1 MNLDATTFA
10 LEILNFAVLLWLLRR
25 FLFKPVQAA
34 LAARA
39 RAEQAQRDTLDARQ
53 QALDARAQALATQE
67 AAQAA
72 QREAARQALAQE
84 IATLR
89 GQRLAALDAELRAE
103 REKAQARLQRE
114 AHARQEQADRQL
126 QARAAG
132 FVGDYL
138 KRLASP
144 ALEAALVE
152 LFLADL
158 AARAEALAPQLA
170 PLARA
175 PGAEPPTVSSAFP
188 LPEALRARI
197 GAGLAAVLGTGVSP
211 RWTEDPALLAG
222 LSVHLPGHQ
231 LETSLRRGVDAF
243 NRLDLPP
250 EPPAATPVSTGKEA

>member
-25 FLFKPVQAA
+25 FLFKPVQTA

-39 RAEQAQRDTLDARQ
+39 QAQQQQRDMLDARQ
-53 QALDARAQALATQE
+53 QALDDRARALAAQE
-67 AAQAA
+67 AAQAG
-72 QREAARQALAQE
+72 QREAAREALTQE
-84 IATLR
+84 IAMLR
-89 GQRLAALDAELRAE
+89 SQRLAALDEELRAE
-103 REKAQARLQRE
+103 REKAQARLLRE
-114 AHARQEQADRQL
+114 ARARQEQADRQL

-132 FVGDYL
+132 FVGHYL

-158 AARAEALAPQLA
+158 AARAEALAPELS
-170 PLARA
+170 PLGRA

-197 GAGLAAVLGTGVSP
+197 GAGLAMVLGEGVNP

-243 NRLDLPP
+243 NSLDLPL
-250 EPPAATPVSTGKEA
+250 ERTAGTPAHTGKEA

>member
-39 RAEQAQRDTLDARQ
+39 QAEQAQRDTLSARQ
-53 QALDARAQALATQE
+53 QDLDARAQALTTQE

-72 QREAARQALAQE
+72 QREAARQAMAQE

-89 GQRLAALDAELRAE
+89 SQRLAALDAELRAE

-114 AHARQEQADRQL
+114 ASARQEKADRQL

-132 FVGDYL
+132 FVGNYL

-144 ALEAALVE
+144 ALEAALVD

-158 AARAEALAPQLA
+158 AAQAPALAPALRTPA
-170 PLARA
+170 S
-175 PGAEPPTVSSAFP
+175 EPPTVSSAFA
-188 LPEALRARI
+188 LPEAAQARI
-197 GAGLAAVLGTGVSP
+197 RAGLAAVLGQDVAP
-211 RWTEDPALLAG
+211 RWALEPDLLAG

-231 LETSLRRGVDAF
+231 LETSLRRGIDAF
-243 NRLDLPP
+243 QRL
-250 EPPAATPVSTGKEA
+250 EAPVAGRTQGEG

>member
-39 RAEQAQRDTLDARQ
+39 QAEQQQRDTLDARQ

-67 AAQAA
+67 PRRPPSA
-72 QREAARQALAQE
+72 RARQALAQE

-89 GQRLAALDAELRAE
+89 SQRLAALDAELRAE
-103 REKAQARLQRE
+103 REAQARLQRE
-114 AHARQEQADRQL
+114 ARARQEQADRQL

-158 AARAEALAPQLA
+158 AARPPAWPRA
-170 PLARA
+170 ARPA
-175 PGAEPPTVSSAFP
+175 SEPPPSAAP
-188 LPEALRARI
+188 SPARGAAGHRRRPGR
-197 GAGLAAVLGTGVSP
+197 GAGQA
-211 RWTEDPALLAG
+211 WPALDRGAGLLAG

-243 NRLDLPP
+243 KRLEAPR
-250 EPPAATPVSTGKEA
+250 PAAREA